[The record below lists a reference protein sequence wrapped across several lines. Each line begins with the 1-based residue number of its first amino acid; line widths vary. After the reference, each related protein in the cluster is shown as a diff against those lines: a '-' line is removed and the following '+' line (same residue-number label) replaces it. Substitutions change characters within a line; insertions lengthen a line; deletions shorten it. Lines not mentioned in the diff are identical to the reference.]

1 MNIYKIA
8 LTYRG
13 FRDNILKN
21 TSIYQQ
27 QCPERHDYIMG
38 LKIIGTGCGLPGK
51 IVTNN
56 DLAAF
61 MDTSDEWISQR
72 TGIRQRRILSGGETL
87 LELST
92 KAAAEALQQA
102 NTDSE
107 EIDLLIVSTVGGD
120 YKTPSMS
127 CLLAGELGINCVT
140 LDINMACC
148 GFLYALNTAN
158 AYLGAGMVKKVLI
171 VSAEALSRLT
181 DWTDRSTCVLFGDAA
196 AATVL
201 ERSDSEPVF
210 SMELRG
216 KDGWEHLHAARGTD
230 NCPFNDFEN
239 NGFLHMDGQDI
250 YKFAVSS
257 ITARIHELL
266 DICDLSIEDID
277 TVLLHQA
284 NLRIIKGAVARFGHP
299 KKFPHNIENYGNTSS
314 ASVPLLLHETKDRF
328 RSGDK
333 LILCAFGAGLASAAC
348 LLEW

>member
-1 MNIYKIA
+1 
-8 LTYRG
+8 
-13 FRDNILKN
+13 
-21 TSIYQQ
+21 
-27 QCPERHDYIMG
+27 MG

-72 TGIRQRRILSGGETL
+72 TGIRQRRVLSGSETL

-92 KAAAEALQQA
+92 RAAVEALQEA
-102 NTDSE
+102 NTSPE
-107 EIDLLIVSTVGGD
+107 EIDLLIVSTIGGD

-127 CLLAGELGINCVT
+127 CLLAGELDINCIT

-158 AYLGAGMVKKVLI
+158 AYFRAGMAKKVLI

-196 AATVL
+196 AAAVL

-210 SMELRG
+210 SMDLQG

-230 NCPFNDFEN
+230 NCPFNDFES
-239 NGFLHMDGQDI
+239 NGFLRMNGQDI

-266 DICDLSIEDID
+266 DTCGLSIEDVGA
-277 TVLLHQA
+277 VLLHQA
-284 NLRIIKGAVARFGHP
+284 NLRIINGAVTRFGHP
-299 KKFPHNIENYGNTSS
+299 EKFPHNIENYGNTSS
-314 ASVPLLLHETKDRF
+314 ASVLLLLHETKERF
-328 RSGDK
+328 RPDDK

>member
-1 MNIYKIA
+1 
-8 LTYRG
+8 
-13 FRDNILKN
+13 
-21 TSIYQQ
+21 
-27 QCPERHDYIMG
+27 MG
-38 LKIIGTGCGLPGK
+38 LKIIGTGSGLPGK

-56 DLAAF
+56 DLTAF

-72 TGIRQRRILSGGETL
+72 TGIRQRRILSGSETL

-92 KAAAEALQQA
+92 KAAAEALREA
-102 NTDSE
+102 SIDPE
-107 EIDLLIVSTVGGD
+107 EIDLLIVTTVGGD

-127 CLLAGELGINCVT
+127 CLLAGELGIDCIT

-148 GFLYALNTAN
+148 GFVYALNTAN
-158 AYLGAGMVKKVLI
+158 AYFGADMAKKILI

-196 AATVL
+196 AAVL
-201 ERSDSEPVF
+201 LEHSESEPVF

-230 NCPFNDFEN
+230 NCPFNDFKN
-239 NGFLHMDGQDI
+239 NGFLHMNGQDI

-266 DICDLSIEDID
+266 DTCNLSIEDID
-277 TVLLHQA
+277 SVLLHQA
-284 NLRIIKGAVARFGHP
+284 NLRIIKGAVTRFGHP
-299 KKFPHNIENYGNTSS
+299 EKFPHNIENYGNTSS
-314 ASVPLLLHETKDRF
+314 ASVPLLLHETKESF
-328 RSGDK
+328 RPGDK

>member
-1 MNIYKIA
+1 MLA
-8 LTYRG
+8 
-13 FRDNILKN
+13 
-21 TSIYQQ
+21 
-27 QCPERHDYIMG
+27 QCPERHDHIMG

-56 DLAAF
+56 DLAAI

-72 TGIRQRRILSGGETL
+72 TGIRQRRILSGSETL
-87 LELST
+87 LELSAE
-92 KAAAEALQQA
+92 AAAGALQDA
-102 NTDSE
+102 GASLE
-107 EIDLLIVSTVGGD
+107 EIDLLIVTTVGGD

-127 CLLAGELGINCVT
+127 CLLAGELGINCIT

-148 GFLYALNTAN
+148 GFVYALNAAN
-158 AYLGAGMVKKVLI
+158 AYLGADMAKKILI

-196 AATVL
+196 AAVVL
-201 ERSDSEPVF
+201 EQADSAPVF

-239 NGFLHMDGQDI
+239 NGFLRMDGQDI

-257 ITARIHELL
+257 ITARIHEILNT
-266 DICDLSIEDID
+266 CSLSIDDID

-284 NLRIIKGAVARFGHP
+284 NLRIIKGAVTRFGSP
-299 KKFPHNIENYGNTSS
+299 EKFPHNIENYGNTSS

-328 RSGDK
+328 RPGDK

-348 LLEW
+348 LLKW